1 MGRVSTVSSI
11 LNTGRLKKNVE
22 VLVSRKFQTNFCEKS
37 FSTGRIQKFVF
48 DQKPK
53 RNFKAMQNFLLLYRN
68 GLENAEK
75 IILKLVCTSRKI
87 WIYVDP
93 QGSATREL
101 VFNVYNSILRM
112 KKITILDFKH
122 FKKRL
127 PERIRVILSW

>member
-37 FSTGRIQKFVF
+37 FSTGHIQTFVF

-53 RNFKAMQNFLLLYRN
+53 RNFKAMENFLLLYRN

-75 IILKLVCTSRKI
+75 IILKLVCTSHAK
-87 WIYVDP
+87 Y
-93 QGSATREL
+93 GFT
-101 VFNVYNSILRM
+101 SIHKVQQLENLFSTY
-112 KKITILDFKH
+112 ITQY
-122 FKKRL
+122 
-127 PERIRVILSW
+127 

>member
-37 FSTGRIQKFVF
+37 FSTGHIQTFVF

-53 RNFKAMQNFLLLYRN
+53 RNFKAMENFLLLYRN

-75 IILKLVCTSRKI
+75 NHTKI
-87 WIYVDP
+87 SMHFTQNMDLRR
-93 QGSATREL
+93 STR
-101 VFNVYNSILRM
+101 FSN
-112 KKITILDFKH
+112 
-122 FKKRL
+122 
-127 PERIRVILSW
+127 